1 MKMRAVVLNG
11 ARTED
16 APEDDTVNLLSEV
29 ITSEL
34 QRSGFEVDNIVLRE
48 KRIASCTGCFGCWL
62 RTPGKCLIDDDG
74 RKVAEKAIQSNLL
87 VYLTPVTFGGYS
99 SELKKAL
106 DRMAC
111 SNLLPFLKKMGG
123 EVHHPTRYENHAT
136 IVAFGVLPSQEVES
150 EAIFESLVVR
160 NSINHHADAYST
172 IVYSTDT
179 FDVVQKNVESILAQ
193 AGVAQ

>member
-111 SNLLPFLKKMGG
+111 SNLLPFLKKA
-123 EVHHPTRYENHAT
+123 PAWDAT
-136 IVAFGVLPSQEVES
+136 
-150 EAIFESLVVR
+150 
-160 NSINHHADAYST
+160 
-172 IVYSTDT
+172 
-179 FDVVQKNVESILAQ
+179 
-193 AGVAQ
+193 

>member
-1 MKMRAVVLNG
+1 MIAVVLNG

-16 APEDDTVNLLSEV
+16 SPEAGTVNLLSEV

-34 QRSGFEVDNIVLRE
+34 ERSGIEVESIVLRE

-62 RTPGKCLIDDDG
+62 RTPGECLIDDDG
-74 RKVAEKAIQSNLL
+74 RRVAEKAIQCNLL

-111 SNLLPFLKKMGG
+111 SNLLPFLKKMDG
-123 EVHHPTRYENHAT
+123 EVHHPARYENHPT
-136 IVAFGVLPSQEVES
+136 ILALGVLPCQDVES
-150 EAIFESLVVR
+150 EAIFESLVKR
-160 NSINHHADAYST
+160 NSINHHAHAYSA
-172 IVYSTDT
+172 IAHSTDT
-179 FDVVQKNVESILAQ
+179 LDMVQKNVESILAQ
-193 AGVAQ
+193 AGVTQ